1 MVCWLSGWIAGRE
14 EVDLRGNKDDSCHV
28 VANICT
34 TTNWET
40 DCIITDNIFPTF
52 ACSSKGS
59 SRKKRIEFCDRLL

>member
-1 MVCWLSGWIAGRE
+1 MVRWLSGWIAGGE

-40 DCIITDNIFPTF
+40 DCVITK
-52 ACSSKGS
+52 AVVE
-59 SRKKRIEFCDRLL
+59 KRELNFVIDFCEQYLTSYCMK